1 MDQPLVS
8 LLYISRATPQF
19 RDEELPALLASATVR
34 NEQRGITGVLLSYAG
49 RFMQVLEG
57 PQPVVQACFDRIS
70 RDPRHGPVV
79 QVALEPIEARR
90 FPSWAMRDVQPPHGS
105 DRAVMAFLD
114 QLEARA
120 TPADCHAA
128 LLLLQRLAATRA

>member
-8 LLYISRATPQF
+8 LLYISRATPHY
-19 RDEELPALLASATVR
+19 RPEELPALLASASVR
-34 NEQRGITGVLLSYAG
+34 NAQRGITGVLLSYAG

-57 PQPVVQACFDRIS
+57 PQPVVQACFERI
-70 RDPRHGPVV
+70 RCDPRHGPVV
-79 QVALEPIEARR
+79 QVSLEPLAARR

-114 QLEARA
+114 QLETRA
-120 TPADCHAA
+120 APADCQAA
-128 LLLLQRLAATRA
+128 LLLLQRLAAHGA